1 LRKDANQRIA
11 IRAADHAKALSST
24 DDQLAVGVIALR
36 RPSPPGTWTVDDTRI
51 DVHLFGDGGPDR
63 REVGS
68 KPDQDLDSH
77 AFILSKE
84 GEKKMFGP
92 DVAMADVDRFAQ
104 AVLHDLLGAPSKRY
118 MALRRFAPTTDDGL
132 DRFPGLRQIEVV
144 SEQRPGDDPFV
155 LVEKAKKEMLG
166 ADVRMVE

>member
-1 LRKDANQRIA
+1 
-11 IRAADHAKALSST
+11 
-24 DDQLAVGVIALR
+24 
-36 RPSPPGTWTVDDTRI
+36 
-51 DVHLFGDGGPDR
+51 
-63 REVGS
+63 
-68 KPDQDLDSH
+68 
-77 AFILSKE
+77 
-84 GEKKMFGP
+84 
-92 DVAMADVDRFAQ
+92 
-104 AVLHDLLGAPSKRY
+104 